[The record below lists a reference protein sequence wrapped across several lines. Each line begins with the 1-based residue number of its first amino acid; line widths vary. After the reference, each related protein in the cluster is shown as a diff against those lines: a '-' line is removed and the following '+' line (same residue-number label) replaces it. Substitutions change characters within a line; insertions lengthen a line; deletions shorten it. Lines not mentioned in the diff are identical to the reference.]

1 MYLENYKPY
10 FALEFLKQ
18 TEKHQHLKKILANKI
33 KLLCENP
40 YANCKSEMLVGELKG
55 FRSARVTKSFRIIF
69 TICEECRN
77 RKLQNYVGCSNA
89 ICKQMN
95 IKTIIFL
102 TFSTHDRAYSKKPSI
117 K

>member
-1 MYLENYKPY
+1 MENYKPY
-10 FALEFLKQ
+10 FAPEFLKQ
-18 TEKHQHLKKILANKI
+18 TEKHRHLKKILANKV
-33 KLLCENP
+33 KRLCENP

-77 RKLQNYVGCSNA
+77 RKFQNFVGCPDT
-89 ICKQMN
+89 ICKEMDL
-95 IKTIIFL
+95 KTIIFL
-102 TFSTHDRAYSKKPSI
+102 TFGTHDMAYSRKPSI

>member
-40 YANCKSEMLVGELKG
+40 YANCKSEMLVGG
-55 FRSARVTKSFRIIF
+55 T
-69 TICEECRN
+69 
-77 RKLQNYVGCSNA
+77 
-89 ICKQMN
+89 
-95 IKTIIFL
+95 
-102 TFSTHDRAYSKKPSI
+102 
-117 K
+117 